1 MAVMATA
8 NCIFHMLYFI
18 LHHIMFVAPFK
29 AFYHVKTPYP
39 QTKIG
44 TYRADIA
51 DKKEI
56 YETVFKYCLVSW
68 KWEGGKKEKNCGV
81 ILFF

>member
-1 MAVMATA
+1 
-8 NCIFHMLYFI
+8 
-18 LHHIMFVAPFK
+18 MFVAPFK

-56 YETVFKYCLVSW
+56 YETVFKYCIVWW
-68 KWEGGKKEKNCGV
+68 KWEGGQTNNIWGV
-81 ILFF
+81 ILLF

>member
-1 MAVMATA
+1 MDYGNSKLHIAYIIWHISYGM
-8 NCIFHMLYFI
+8 FHMAYFI

-44 TYRADIA
+44 TDRADIA
-51 DKKEI
+51 DNKEI
-56 YETVFKYCLVSW
+56 Y
-68 KWEGGKKEKNCGV
+68 
-81 ILFF
+81 